1 VRSLKIIN
9 ISNTLLTSKVVL
21 AICASPFLRDNLEF
35 VYFSKCPKLSVKESL
50 QYLLMCDFKQLKY
63 KPLLAEYHYD
73 INDEILALMLLQFKP
88 EEVTNEEI
96 I

>member
-1 VRSLKIIN
+1 
-9 ISNTLLTSKVVL
+9 
-21 AICASPFLRDNLEF
+21 
-35 VYFSKCPKLSVKESL
+35 
-50 QYLLMCDFKQLKY
+50 MCDFKQLKY